1 MAAGQQP
8 GTYPGRQLQHE
19 LAVADGVHG
28 VQAQPVHAV
37 VLQPHQ
43 RVFDEE
49 VAHRLTT
56 KIDGR
61 APGRLPVGAEELAG
75 IVTEVVALRTEVVV
89 DHVHQHHQAQLVGA
103 VHQAAQLVRRAI
115 GRFRGERQHAVVAP
129 VALAGEFPQGHQLHG
144 GHAQLAQGRQAG
156 FDLGEAAE
164 QADVQF
170 VDHRFMPGAAV
181 PAGRAPGVTGRVR
194 DDAEAV
200 DIADLLA
207 RGGVGH
213 PQLAV
218 HQEAI
223 AGARAALQLAAVPA
237 IVFGLQGVQRAV
249 LHLHRDLAAVRR
261 PEGEACA
268 FGIQQPGA
276 VALRRRHQSWP
287 PTSRMSPSRRR

>member
-1 MAAGQQP
+1 MH
-8 GTYPGRQLQHE
+8 R
-19 LAVADGVHG
+19 

-56 KIDGR
+56 KTDGR

-129 VALAGEFPQGHQLHG
+129 VALAGEFAQGHQLHG
-144 GHAQLAQGRQAG
+144 RDTQLAQGRQVG
-156 FDLGEAAE
+156 LDFGETTE
-164 QADVQF
+164 QADVQL
-170 VDHRFMPGAAV
+170 VDHRLMPGPAA
-181 PAGRAPGVTGRVR
+181 PAGRAPGVAGGGHHRTETMDV
-194 DDAEAV
+194 AQ
-200 DIADLLA
+200 LLA
-207 RGGVGH
+207 RGRVGD

-218 HQEAI
+218 HQEAVG
-223 AGARAALQLAAVPA
+223 AARAARQHAAEPAAVL
-237 IVFGLQGVQRAV
+237 GLQGVQRAI
-249 LHLHRDLAAVRR
+249 LHFHRHLAAVRR
-261 PEGEACA
+261 PQGEARA
-268 FGIQQPGA
+268 VGIQRSGA
-276 VALRRRHQSWP
+276 VALRRHQSWP
-287 PTSRMSPSRRR
+287 PTSRVSSSRRW